1 MWHTPSPEQL
11 ARIPRLYTNLH
22 IPRHQRL
29 IYLHLTFGGS
39 QFFVAEISESHEFI
53 WAFSIIDF
61 DEGKWRVSS
70 LSELKALRIGIL
82 EVANDRRWVP
92 RPALEVFEIRNAHPA
107 WRQLYK
113 QQHARVAGCRM

>member
-1 MWHTPSPEQL
+1 MWHAPTPEQL
-11 ARIPRLYTNLH
+11 ARIPRLYTNLDV
-22 IPRHQRL
+22 PRHQRF

-70 LSELKALRIGIL
+70 LSELKTLRIGG
-82 EVANDRRWVP
+82 
-92 RPALEVFEIRNAHPA
+92 
-107 WRQLYK
+107 RQ
-113 QQHARVAGCRM
+113 